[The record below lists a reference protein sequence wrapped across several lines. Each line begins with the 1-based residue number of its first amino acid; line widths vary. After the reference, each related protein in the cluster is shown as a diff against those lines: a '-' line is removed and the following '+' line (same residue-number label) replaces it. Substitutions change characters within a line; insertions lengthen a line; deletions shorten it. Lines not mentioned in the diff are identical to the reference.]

1 MPEPS
6 PQKQSGP
13 RGEPFSWGTVVL
25 VTLNNPREKYWGA
38 IQAVTAA
45 GVALR
50 GMDLNSF
57 DDFIRQLN
65 AGEEVAPH
73 TVFFPMH
80 RVERMELDARDADIP
95 SMQERFETKTGRS
108 CAALFAA

>member
-1 MPEPS
+1 MAEAHS
-6 PQKQSGP
+6 SLSGV
-13 RGEPFSWGTVVL
+13 PFGSGSVVL

-38 IQAVTAA
+38 VIAVTPA

-50 GMDLNSF
+50 GVDLNSF

-65 AGEEVAPH
+65 QGDDVTPH

-80 RVERMELDARDADIP
+80 RVERMELDTRNGGIP
-95 SMQERFETKTGRS
+95 ALQDRFESKTGRS
-108 CAALFAA
+108 CTELFAI